1 MCNAINK
8 RNLNKSRKSKMSSS
22 LIILPLNFKP
32 GAKDILCGR
41 GNVFSN
47 HEGNRYFGKTV
58 RSNLREYR
66 DASNRPEKIRV
77 VDEILEEIQLSGAR
91 FAKVDRETKRWY
103 ELNDVQAHQKIGHA
117 IRDTIRL
124 LQSKKRISTPNTN
137 RSKTAKRQ
145 RQTNALKPQNHVLS
159 TFGTR
164 KKTMDDILKMSIE
177 TAEFLSD
184 FWVQSENLPPQSENL
199 PPQPE
204 KSEKSAEYGE
214 FQKEIPQ
221 PHSHSERTSS
231 TGGFFLTDEYPEENF
246 DYSPASLFGD
256 FSNCDARPMRITS
269 E

>member
-1 MCNAINK
+1 MG
-8 RNLNKSRKSKMSSS
+8 
-22 LIILPLNFKP
+22 P
-32 GAKDILCGR
+32 D
-41 GNVFSN
+41 
-47 HEGNRYFGKTV
+47 
-58 RSNLREYR
+58 
-66 DASNRPEKIRV
+66 KIKV
-77 VDEILEEIQLSGAR
+77 VDGILDQIRDNGAR
-91 FAKVDRETKRWY
+91 FTKVDTETKRWY

-124 LQSKKRISTPNTN
+124 LQSKKRISTPNTT
-137 RSKTAKRQ
+137 RSKVAKRQ

-159 TFGTR
+159 TSGTR

-184 FWVQSENLPPQSENL
+184 FWVESENLPPQSENL

-204 KSEKSAEYGE
+204 KSEKHGE

-221 PHSHSERTSS
+221 PHSLSERTSS

-256 FSNCDARPMRITS
+256 FSNCNARPMRITS